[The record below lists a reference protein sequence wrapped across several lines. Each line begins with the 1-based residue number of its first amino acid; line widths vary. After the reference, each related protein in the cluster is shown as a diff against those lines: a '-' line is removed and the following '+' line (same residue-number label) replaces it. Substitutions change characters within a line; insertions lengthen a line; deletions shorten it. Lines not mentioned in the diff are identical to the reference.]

1 MAKDEADRA
10 SEEEEYQRDEALW
23 RARAPQR
30 LQVRGVCYFCDEPC
44 SGRFCDKNCQRDYER
59 EQQVRN
65 KQHGRASAKGK
76 DEWN

>member
-30 LQVRGVCYFCDEPC
+30 LQVRGTCYFCDEPC
-44 SGRFCDKNCQRDYER
+44 RGAFCDKSCREDYER
-59 EQQVRN
+59 EQKVRRG
-65 KQHGRASAKGK
+65 QYGG
-76 DEWN
+76 